1 MRAAWLVPLLLTGMA
16 HARDG
21 DPARGRQIVGD
32 RAVSACLLCHSGPFP
47 APHLQ
52 GSIGPRLEGVGNRL
66 TPAEIRARLTDP
78 ARFNPDTVMPA
89 YGKSEGFTRVGPA
102 WRGKPILTARQIED
116 VAAFLAT
123 LRDP

>member
-1 MRAAWLVPLLLTGMA
+1 MRAAWLVLLLAGA
-16 HARDG
+16 ARAQDG
-21 DPARGRQIVGD
+21 DAARGRRIVGD

-52 GSIGPRLEGVGNRL
+52 GSIGPRLEGVGDRL
-66 TPAEIRARLTDP
+66 TRAELRARLTDP

-89 YGKSEGFTRVGPA
+89 YGRSEGFTRVGPT

-116 VAAFLAT
+116 VVAFLAT
-123 LRDP
+123 LRGP